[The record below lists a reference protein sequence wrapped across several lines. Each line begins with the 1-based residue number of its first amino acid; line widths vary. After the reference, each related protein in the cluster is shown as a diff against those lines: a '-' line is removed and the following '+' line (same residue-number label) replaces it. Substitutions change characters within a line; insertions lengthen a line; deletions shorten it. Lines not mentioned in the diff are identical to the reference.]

1 MVALA
6 LVTALEHLHGH
17 GLVHRDIKPS
27 NVIFAGGVPKLADIG
42 LVTSIDA
49 TQSFVGTEGFFPP
62 EGPGTPQADIYSL
75 GKLLYETATGKD
87 RREFPEL
94 PADLT
99 VEEQAALSELNAIF
113 LKACQHDPQ
122 KRYATTAA
130 LHADLDRL
138 RRGRSVKGHRAW
150 QRRCATGRRLAWVA
164 VTLGALV
171 LSAYALYT
179 TVLGPRETVQ
189 GSENS
194 ATVPLRASVFVLPFR
209 GGETSEAGTD
219 VPMRITDAFIDSLG
233 SIEGVVR
240 SPRRSGWRFIDE
252 DELRR
257 ALAETNDMRHILT
270 GRIASSNDTLALT
283 LNLYPRGND
292 QPIWIESFSGN
303 TNQLTALEWR
313 ALSALANQLG
323 LRLSADEQQRIRV
336 LLTNNLE
343 ALRCYQQADEVY
355 NRKTGTQ
362 TGYREARE
370 LAQKAMRLDPH
381 FLAADLHDIYM
392 LRNLAQDR
400 APVEVWPDV
409 KIRIL
414 RILEKDETFA
424 PACELLAGYYFCF
437 ERDWE
442 QAYAHWNRELSRA
455 AAIIFSPTS
464 SLGFTRD

>member
-1 MVALA
+1 
-6 LVTALEHLHGH
+6 
-17 GLVHRDIKPS
+17 
-27 NVIFAGGVPKLADIG
+27 
-42 LVTSIDA
+42 
-49 TQSFVGTEGFFPP
+49 
-62 EGPGTPQADIYSL
+62 
-75 GKLLYETATGKD
+75 
-87 RREFPEL
+87 
-94 PADLT
+94 
-99 VEEQAALSELNAIF
+99 
-113 LKACQHDPQ
+113 
-122 KRYATTAA
+122 
-130 LHADLDRL
+130 
-138 RRGRSVKGHRAW
+138 
-150 QRRCATGRRLAWVA
+150 
-164 VTLGALV
+164 
-171 LSAYALYT
+171 
-179 TVLGPRETVQ
+179 
-189 GSENS
+189 
-194 ATVPLRASVFVLPFR
+194 
-209 GGETSEAGTD
+209 
-219 VPMRITDAFIDSLG
+219 
-233 SIEGVVR
+233 
-240 SPRRSGWRFIDE
+240 
-252 DELRR
+252 
-257 ALAETNDMRHILT
+257 MRHILT

-283 LNLYPRGND
+283 LRLYPRGND

-303 TNQLTALEWR
+303 TNELIALEWR
-313 ALSALANQLG
+313 ALSALANRLG

-442 QAYAHWNRELSRA
+442 QAYAHWNRELLYLPKRDRLWIGALWRRYYGWYDEARPEQEESETPEPMDIDHRWTLASSRWTERRYAEGAQA
-455 AAIIFSPTS
+455 ARRTLEIYRGNAEGYQWLAQCLVANGNYVEGIEATLKAQEAWKTKQDMTALRAYAYARMGQPEKAREVLRELLDIEKHRRLSPALFRRSGLRGTEREGPGPRMARKS
-464 SLGFTRD
+464 VPGKIRIPSAGRLRRWLTDRSRLG